1 MIKRTFFISLVLFLT
16 ASAVDLYYQA
26 RPTLLINKIVTTVGF
41 IYSTADGYG
50 LAREIHRTGLGGRS
64 YPGAFFPLRAV
75 QLRGGLGDEGD
86 ITIHPVMSLNPD
98 LRTECFR
105 IALGIQL

>member
-1 MIKRTFFISLVLFLT
+1 VIKRTFFISLVLFLT

-50 LAREIHRTGLGGRS
+50 LAREIHRTGLGVGHTLGLSFR
-64 YPGAFFPLRAV
+64 YERYNFGADWA
-75 QLRGGLGDEGD
+75 
-86 ITIHPVMSLNPD
+86 MK
-98 LRTECFR
+98 
-105 IALGIQL
+105 GI